1 MTEPTALPP
10 LYAARLLPWR
20 NAGLATVLAL
30 SLSGCNFMSEAL
42 WPSLGGSSSSSSSS
56 APSSGAQPVRQ
67 DIPPSAAEVRAQQ
80 AQGGAAPVTAVATT
94 GVAGA
99 PDTAR
104 LPGGQLT
111 AVGQRAQQLRS
122 ELTNLQ
128 GAVQQRAGA
137 IQQMRADAVSTAQR
151 YFSIVAG
158 INARL
163 QVGTTPGNPILQA
176 QWNQAAAELDRL
188 SAEIGRLSQL
198 SSQVSSDAAMAA
210 FLLDSTRAA
219 YSLSGAVEDD
229 HRALATTEDEV
240 NRTVVSIDRLL
251 NELNEDI
258 GRQSTYAARE
268 RSNLNALSLAIR
280 NGELFGT
287 GLNNRAF
294 TNVAPSDG
302 SPAILGVAPGASP
315 QAANP
320 AQGAA
325 GRRPL
330 VVIRFDRANPS
341 YEQALYTAV
350 SRALERAPN
359 ANFDLVAVAP
369 SRGGQSQAAL
379 AASTAR
385 RQAETV
391 MRSLGE
397 MGLPAQRMTLS
408 STTSAQAQ
416 SNEVH
421 VYVR

>member
-1 MTEPTALPP
+1 MIQTSAVQHPIPPIQSLPRFRHWRKAGV
-10 LYAARLLPWR
+10 AAF
-20 NAGLATVLAL
+20 LAL
-30 SLSGCNFMSEAL
+30 SLSGCNYMSEAL
-42 WPSLGGSSSSSSSS
+42 WPSLGGSK
-56 APSSGAQPVRQ
+56 
-67 DIPPSAAEVRAQQ
+67 SAAAPAERQEIPAGPAEQQ
-80 AQGGAAPVTAVATT
+80 AQAQSGTVVVPSRTSGAI
-94 GVAGA
+94 GA
-99 PDTAR
+99 PDTGR
-104 LPGGQLT
+104 LPGGQQT
-111 AVGQRAQQLRS
+111 AVGVRAVQMRGDLS
-122 ELTNLQ
+122 NLQ

-137 IQQMRADAVSTAQR
+137 IQQMRGDTVSTAQR
-151 YFSIVAG
+151 YFNLVAG

-176 QWNQAAAELDRL
+176 QWSQAAAELDRL

-198 SSQVSSDAAMAA
+198 SSAVASDAATAA

-229 HRALATTEDEV
+229 HRALAAVEDEV

-258 GRQSTYAARE
+258 GRQSTYASRE

-280 NGELFGT
+280 NGELFGS

-302 SPAILGVAPGASP
+302 SPAILGVAPGAAP
-315 QAANP
+315 QAQNP
-320 AQGAA
+320 AQAAA

-330 VVIRFDRANPS
+330 VVIRFDRANPA

-350 SRALERAPN
+350 SRALERSPSAS
-359 ANFDLVAVAP
+359 FDLVAVAP
-369 SRGGQSQAAL
+369 TRGGQSQAAL
-379 AASTAR
+379 AATSAR

-391 MRSLGE
+391 MRSLAD

-408 STTSAQAQ
+408 STTSGQTQA
-416 SNEVH
+416 NEVH

>member
-1 MTEPTALPP
+1 MIETPVFQHPNPQRARNMRLAGV
-10 LYAARLLPWR
+10 AA
-20 NAGLATVLAL
+20 VLAL

-42 WPSLGGSSSSSSSS
+42 WPSLGGGSSAASS
-56 APSSGAQPVRQ
+56 APTVRQ
-67 DIPPSAAEVRAQQ
+67 EIPPSAAEQQ
-80 AQGGAAPVTAVATT
+80 AQASSGVVVPSRASGAI
-94 GVAGA
+94 GA
-99 PDTAR
+99 PDTGR
-104 LPGGQLT
+104 LPGGQQT
-111 AVGQRAQQLRS
+111 AVGLRAQQMRS
-122 ELTNLQ
+122 ELSNLQ

-137 IQQMRADAVSTAQR
+137 IQQMRGDTVGTAQR
-151 YFSIVAG
+151 YFNLVAG

-176 QWNQAAAELDRL
+176 QWTQAASELDRL

-198 SSQVSSDAAMAA
+198 SSAVASDAAMAA

-229 HRALATTEDEV
+229 HRALATVEDEV

-258 GRQSTYAARE
+258 GRQSTYASRE

-280 NGELFGT
+280 NGELFGS

-315 QAANP
+315 QAQNP
-320 AQGAA
+320 AQAAA

-330 VVIRFDRANPS
+330 VVIRFDRANPA

-359 ANFDLVAVAP
+359 ASFDLVAVAP
-369 SRGGQSQAAL
+369 TRGGQSQAAL
-379 AASTAR
+379 AATSAR

-391 MRSLGE
+391 MR
-397 MGLPAQRMTLS
+397 
-408 STTSAQAQ
+408 
-416 SNEVH
+416 
-421 VYVR
+421 

>member
-1 MTEPTALPP
+1 MIETTAAQHPIQPLQSPP
-10 LYAARLLPWR
+10 RVRPWR
-20 NAGLATVLAL
+20 TAGVAAVLAL
-30 SLSGCNFMSEAL
+30 SLSGCNYMSEAL
-42 WPSLGGSSSSSSSS
+42 WPSIGGSSGKAS
-56 APSSGAQPVRQ
+56 APAERQ
-67 DIPPSAAEVRAQQ
+67 EIPASAAEVQAQS
-80 AQGGAAPVTAVATT
+80 AQGGTVVVPSRTSGAI
-94 GVAGA
+94 GA
-99 PDTAR
+99 PDTGR
-104 LPGGQLT
+104 LPGGQQT
-111 AVGQRAQQLRS
+111 AVGVRAVQMRS
-122 ELTNLQ
+122 DLSNLQ
-128 GAVQQRAGA
+128 GAVQQRSGA
-137 IQQMRADAVSTAQR
+137 IQQMRGDTVATAQR
-151 YFSIVAG
+151 YFNLVAG

-176 QWNQAAAELDRL
+176 QWSQAAAELDRL

-198 SSQVSSDAAMAA
+198 SSQVASDAATAA

-229 HRALATTEDEV
+229 HRALAAVEDEV

-258 GRQSTYAARE
+258 GRQSTYASRE

-280 NGELFGT
+280 NGELFGS

-302 SPAILGVAPGASP
+302 SPAILGVAPGAAP
-315 QAANP
+315 QAQNP

-330 VVIRFDRANPS
+330 VVIRFDRANPQ

-359 ANFDLVAVAP
+359 ASFDLVAVAP
-369 SRGGQSQAAL
+369 TRGGQSQAAL
-379 AASTAR
+379 AATSAR
-385 RQAETV
+385 RQAEGV
-391 MRSLGE
+391 MRSLGD

-408 STTSAQAQ
+408 STTSGQTQA
-416 SNEVH
+416 NEVH